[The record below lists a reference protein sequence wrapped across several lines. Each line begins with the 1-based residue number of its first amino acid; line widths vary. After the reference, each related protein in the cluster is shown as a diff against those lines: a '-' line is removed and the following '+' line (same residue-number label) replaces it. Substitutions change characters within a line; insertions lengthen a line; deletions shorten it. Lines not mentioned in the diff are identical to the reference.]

1 MGLAAPVAFGVHHGG
16 WLRDPDRGHGAG
28 PGQHLR
34 RRRRVLPALAE
45 SVAMTHPTPKAE
57 PAPRSDY
64 RGPGDAPAGP
74 AARTAEGRSA
84 RTALTRRSAL
94 ARPCLTSCRTSSWRC

>member
-1 MGLAAPVAFGVHHGG
+1 MGLAAPIAFGVRHGG
-16 WLRDPDRGHGAG
+16 RLRDPDRGHGAG

-34 RRRRVLPALAE
+34 RRGRVLPALAE

-64 RGPGDAPAGP
+64 RVF
-74 AARTAEGRSA
+74 RTIGTRWMANNVHVDRA
-84 RTALTRRSAL
+84 TRRPVPLPEPLKAVLLAL
-94 ARPCLTSCRTSSWRC
+94 R

>member
-1 MGLAAPVAFGVHHGG
+1 MGLAAPIAFGVRHGG
-16 WLRDPDRGHGAG
+16 RLRDPDRGHGAG
-28 PGQHLR
+28 PSQHLR

-64 RGPGDAPAGP
+64 RVF
-74 AARTAEGRSA
+74 RTIGTRWMDNDV
-84 RTALTRRSAL
+84 TAMSI
-94 ARPCLTSCRTSSWRC
+94 TSCTTAGSIRWSMATW